1 MKERTIPWLRSL
13 PKGSRTYKQETYVG
27 THTRVLP
34 CARCSKEQ
42 GLQKEWD
49 TVLALKGFTNLVQ
62 KEKSKQVPFS
72 STSENVLST
81 SLHKITAGPLL
92 KRKAS
97 LFSECYLQPPALME
111 TISYS
116 LEALSNGCCSVLT
129 SYLSFQKWD

>member
-1 MKERTIPWLRSL
+1 MMN
-13 PKGSRTYKQETYVG
+13 Y
-27 THTRVLP
+27 
-34 CARCSKEQ
+34 
-42 GLQKEWD
+42 

-129 SYLSFQKWD
+129 SYLRFQKWD